1 MAKVRIFQQMCK
13 VLSLL
18 NPLMGTYCNLLELSA
33 LFLTKH
39 LDISVFFCNFAPM
52 DKEIKTYGR
61 MELAKMYFPAIAPR
75 SAWRRMKDLLRES
88 STTAE
93 LAEQSRRVFMPAEVS
108 LIFDTF
114 GVP

>member
-1 MAKVRIFQQMCK
+1 MEKV
-13 VLSLL
+13 
-18 NPLMGTYCNLLELSA
+18 
-33 LFLTKH
+33 
-39 LDISVFFCNFAPM
+39 
-52 DKEIKTYGR
+52 IKTYGR
-61 MELAKMYFPAIAPR
+61 MELAAIAPR

-93 LAEQSRRVFMPAEVS
+93 LAEQTRRVFMPAEVS

>member
-1 MAKVRIFQQMCK
+1 
-13 VLSLL
+13 
-18 NPLMGTYCNLLELSA
+18 
-33 LFLTKH
+33 
-39 LDISVFFCNFAPM
+39 M
-52 DKEIKTYGR
+52 DKVIKTYGR
-61 MELAKMYFPAIAPR
+61 MELAQLYFPAIAPR

-93 LAEQSRRVFMPAEVS
+93 LAELRLAGSSCPPRVS

>member
-1 MAKVRIFQQMCK
+1 MAKVRIFQQKCK
-13 VLSLL
+13 ILFRL
-18 NPLMGTYCNLLELSA
+18 NPLISPYCNLLILSA
-33 LFLTKH
+33 LFSTKH
-39 LDISVFFCNFAPM
+39 LVISVFFCNFALW
-52 DKEIKTYGR
+52 KRLSKHTVEWSWR
-61 MELAKMYFPAIAPR
+61 SAIAPR

-93 LAEQSRRVFMPAEVS
+93 LAEQTRRVFMPAEVS